1 MITRPSTL
9 GFEPVTDD
17 NCDWR
22 AVVGVFPD
30 GAKSEEAAAFTAAGT
45 ALRNDYDFG
54 LITDASLL
62 AEAKG

>member
-1 MITRPSTL
+1 M
-9 GFEPVTDD
+9 
-17 NCDWR
+17 
-22 AVVGVFPD
+22 GVFPD